1 MHEHSS
7 MENIIARAPHFQL
20 HLRTFNRPII
30 CDPIALSYKTRFHCT
45 TVQYR
50 PMKYQLI

>member
-20 HLRTFNRPII
+20 HLRTFNRPIT
-30 CDPIALSYKTRFHCT
+30 CDPIALNYLTKLAFI
-45 TVQYR
+45 VQQFNID
-50 PMKYQLI
+50 P